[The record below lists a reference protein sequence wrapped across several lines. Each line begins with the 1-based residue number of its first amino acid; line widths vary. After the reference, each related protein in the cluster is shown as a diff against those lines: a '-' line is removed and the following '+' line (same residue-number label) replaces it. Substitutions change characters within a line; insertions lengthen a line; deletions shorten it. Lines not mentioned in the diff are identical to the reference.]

1 MNKRMLGAWS
11 LLAVLFVILAA
22 GCVFA
27 YQGLTVHSDFQM
39 PAEGYVALGFGV
51 FFSLIVG
58 IGLMVLV
65 FYSSRAGYD
74 DAAQRQPDDP
84 DGDPPPADRVG

>member
-1 MNKRMLGAWS
+1 MNTRMLGAGA
-11 LLAVLFVILAA
+11 LVAFLLVVLAV

-39 PAEGYVALGFGV
+39 PAGGYVALGFGV

-58 IGLMVLV
+58 IGLMTLV

-74 DAAQRQPDDP
+74 EAAQRLPDDP
-84 DGDPPPADRVG
+84 DGDPPPADRG